1 MAKKT
6 TKAKVTDAV
15 FEDVPETKVEAT
27 EVTAEEAVESMATA
41 VDAIVAPDLNAGKT
55 QIAPLNPEVALAS
68 MKEEDRVKVIALS
81 EQIDMLKLENL
92 MDYGSG
98 ALLRTFEQ
106 TGKFI
111 EKERGSNA
119 DQIVI
124 KKVVELTNKAS
135 QSNEDFNLILKEPNW
150 LQKILL
156 KVSSKKREQHS
167 MDVQKAAISNYN
179 LLKELRESADQ
190 WIAILQETMGEISE
204 SAINEVEGIELLQKY
219 IVAGRLAQERAKG
232 ELLLLEEKANTTGL
246 IEDSQKYEDY
256 KEGCEVFDIT
266 LTNLENS
273 RQLYMLSLAQLKLTQ
288 RSNRNVQIS
297 VRTKTKN
304 TITHVSQQIR
314 NAILD
319 AKNREVLEGQKALTR
334 LNDELIKEVSQST
347 GLTATQS
354 EKLLYSTSCNIE
366 AARTA
371 VTSIINC
378 CKEIQQTSAEMLP
391 KMKADAAE
399 IDKLISELEPC
410 VASIVQKS
418 HINKAN
424 AAVESTMSANAGS
437 ELKF

>member
-1 MAKKT
+1 MARKT
-6 TKAKVTDAV
+6 SKAKVTDAT

-27 EVTAEEAVESMATA
+27 EVTAEEAIEAMDTVVVPE
-41 VDAIVAPDLNAGKT
+41 KT
-55 QIAPLNPEVALAS
+55 QVSPLNPEVALAS

-92 MDYGSG
+92 MDYGS
-98 ALLRTFEQ
+98 APLLRTFEQ

-111 EKERGSNA
+111 EKEKGSNA

-135 QSNEDFNLILKEPNW
+135 ESNEDFNLILKEPNW

-156 KVSSKKREQHS
+156 KVSSRKREQHS

-190 WIAILQETMGEISE
+190 WISILQETMGEISE
-204 SAINEVEGIELLQKY
+204 AAINEVEGIELLQKY
-219 IVAGRLAQERAKG
+219 IVAGKLAQERAKG
-232 ELLLLEEKANTTGL
+232 ELLLLEEKANSTGL

-256 KEGCEVFDIT
+256 KEGCEIFDIT

-273 RQLYMLSLAQLKLTQ
+273 RQLYILSLAQLKLTQ

-304 TITHVSQQIR
+304 TLTHVSQQIQ

-319 AKNREVLEGQKALTR
+319 AKNREVLEGQKALSR
-334 LNDELIKEVSQST
+334 LNDELIKEVSQSI
-347 GLTATQS
+347 GKTAVDT
-354 EKLLYSTSCNIE
+354 ERLLYVTSCNVE

-371 VTSIINC
+371 VTSVINC

-399 IDKLISELEPC
+399 IDRLISELEPC
-410 VASIVQKS
+410 VASIVQKT

-424 AAVESTMSANAGS
+424 AAVEKSTSANTDS